1 MDCYSALKRTPC
13 HTQQRERT
21 WRTSG
26 SRRARP
32 LQSCPTLR
40 LCGTQPTRLLCPR
53 RFSRREHSSGSPL
66 CDVKEARQSRANPAR
81 SHLLWNLKRRRELPQ
96 AQEASGAREGNT
108 ETIWAASGLRSFSR
122 WSCSYGQAP
131 GPSRQWNEPSGQPC
145 ASWPGLPSPP
155 AGADVPQRRVSIT
168 AFREGTEEDGERMEN
183 GRKVPQLHSRRL
195 AGWHPRPSSLVLLH
209 PLPATGDRAL
219 PPWPRS
225 RQALHPAL

>member
-1 MDCYSALKRTPC
+1 MLLTRVARLCVRAPELTQLKICTMDANTHTMDCYSALKRTPC

-53 RFSRREHSSGSPL
+53 RFSRREHWSGSPL

-108 ETIWAASGLRSFSR
+108 ETI
-122 WSCSYGQAP
+122 
-131 GPSRQWNEPSGQPC
+131 
-145 ASWPGLPSPP
+145 
-155 AGADVPQRRVSIT
+155 
-168 AFREGTEEDGERMEN
+168 
-183 GRKVPQLHSRRL
+183 
-195 AGWHPRPSSLVLLH
+195 
-209 PLPATGDRAL
+209 
-219 PPWPRS
+219 
-225 RQALHPAL
+225 